1 MIYFKGNGSP
11 FGGKLSLLGLS
22 YHAEEH
28 SVQCALCQIR
38 QKYWHCSDSPLG
50 FQDFDVCYGK
60 SSLIVLILVFVALQ
74 YQQKINDLIS
84 GKTTVITDTLF
95 VAS

>member
-1 MIYFKGNGSP
+1 MIYFEGKGSL
-11 FGGKLSLLGLS
+11 FGEKLSLLGLS
-22 YHAEEH
+22 CHAEEH

-38 QKYWHCSDSPLG
+38 QKSWHFLDSPPG

-74 YQQKINDLIS
+74 YQQNINDLIFE
-84 GKTTVITDTLF
+84 KTTVITDTLF
-95 VAS
+95 VVS